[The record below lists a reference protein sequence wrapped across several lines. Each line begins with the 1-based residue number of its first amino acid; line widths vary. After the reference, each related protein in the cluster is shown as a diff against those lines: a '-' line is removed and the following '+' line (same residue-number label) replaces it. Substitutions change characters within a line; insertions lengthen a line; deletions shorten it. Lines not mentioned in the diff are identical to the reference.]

1 MSDLP
6 EHLRDQYGSQP
17 QDDDSQY
24 HTQQSYYQAQAGM
37 NYPPSAQQQPTMNQ
51 SQGSGGRH
59 TALNMGALAGALPDP
74 NYGQAFAQQSP
85 QRYQTLP
92 PNAAISYQLQQP
104 FAQAPAGQLSRN
116 QQANSQYLP
125 QFQQQQF
132 QGMYLQGPGGHIQP
146 VQGGLPMNQQ
156 QYPGQGFAQQQRPQ
170 GIQQQQQQQQQQQN
184 PQFYY
189 QQAALYSGQT
199 QMFQGGVFPPQHGSN
214 PSSRRP
220 SEQLRVGASSDIGR
234 ASSIGSSA
242 GIPTTIRGP
251 PRKPKQSGHALWVGN
266 LPPGAS
272 VVDLKDHFAQD
283 ATEDIL
289 SVFLIS
295 KSSCAF
301 VNYKT
306 EEARA
311 AAMARFHDSRLKG
324 VRLVCRLRRSAA
336 SVPGGVPTGPAAL
349 VGTGGRAEVDSG
361 AGGADGDAGKD
372 VDGEEDEGGDGAPT
386 VDEGVGAPAKDKY
399 FIVKSLTVEDLEMSV
414 RNGVWAT
421 QSHNEAAL
429 DRAYKTAESVYLIF
443 SANKSG
449 EYYGYARMTSPINQD
464 PAAKIS
470 FGPPPT
476 SAAAPVTEPRAAGAA
491 GGTALNDPDQPTAT
505 ITPASATAPRGRIID
520 DSARGTIFWEADG
533 AGSPAE
539 GDSGGNSNGDGGSG
553 SGDEESP
560 SPPLAGSGAGGA
572 AWGKPFSIEWESTR
586 RVPFFRTRGLK
597 NAWNAGREVK
607 IARDGTEIETRVG
620 RRLIGLFGGVGG
632 PAGRDGGGEGR

>member
-6 EHLRDQYGSQP
+6 ENLRDQYGSQP

-24 HTQQSYYQAQAGM
+24 HSQQSYYQAQAGM
-37 NYPPSAQQQPTMNQ
+37 NYPSSAQQQPTMNQ
-51 SQGSGGRH
+51 SQGGGGRH
-59 TALNMGALAGALPDP
+59 TALNMGVLAGALPDP
-74 NYGQAFAQQSP
+74 NYGRAFAQQSP

-104 FAQAPAGQLSRN
+104 FTQPPTGQPLRS
-116 QQANSQYLP
+116 QQTNSQYPP
-125 QFQQQQF
+125 QFQQHQF

-156 QYPGQGFAQQQRPQ
+156 QYPGQGFAQQQ
-170 GIQQQQQQQQQQQN
+170 QQQQN
-184 PQFYY
+184 PQYYY
-189 QQAALYSGQT
+189 QQAALFAGQT
-199 QMFQGGVFPPQHGSN
+199 QMFQGGVFPPQHGGSN
-214 PSSRRP
+214 QSSRRP
-220 SEQLRVGASSDIGR
+220 SEQLSVGASSDVGR
-234 ASSIGSSA
+234 ASSAGSSA
-242 GIPTTIRGP
+242 GIPTHIRGP

-283 ATEDIL
+283 ATNDIL

-306 EEARA
+306 EETCA

-361 AGGADGDAGKD
+361 AGEAGGD
-372 VDGEEDEGGDGAPT
+372 VDGEEEESGDGAT
-386 VDEGVGAPAKDKY
+386 VVDEGAGGPAKDKY

-429 DRAYKTAESVYLIF
+429 DKAYKTAEAVYLIF

-470 FGPPPT
+470 FAPPQP
-476 SAAAPVTEPRAAGAA
+476 APVPADNPVTEPGAAGAA

-533 AGSPAE
+533 AEASADT
-539 GDSGGNSNGDGGSG
+539 DSGGTGSGEGGSGEGSG

-560 SPPLAGSGAGGA
+560 SPPLACSVDAAGTILPNEGS
-572 AWGKPFSIEWESTR
+572 EE
-586 RVPFFRTRGLK
+586 RVERG
-597 NAWNAGREVK
+597 E
-607 IARDGTEIETRVG
+607 
-620 RRLIGLFGGVGG
+620 
-632 PAGRDGGGEGR
+632 GGEDRAGWDRD

>member
-1 MSDLP
+1 MSDIP
-6 EHLRDQYGSQP
+6 EHLRDQYGAQP
-17 QDDDSQY
+17 QDDSSQC
-24 HTQQSYYQAQAGM
+24 HAQQAYYQAQAGI
-37 NYPPSAQQQPTMNQ
+37 NHPAQQQPIVNH
-51 SQGSGGRH
+51 SQGSSGRH

-74 NYGQAFAQQSP
+74 NYGQSFAQQSA

-104 FAQAPAGQLSRN
+104 FAQGPAGQPSRN
-116 QQANSQYLP
+116 QQTNPQYLP

-132 QGMYLQGPGGHIQP
+132 HGMYLQGPGGHIQP
-146 VQGGLPMNQQ
+146 VQGGVPMN
-156 QYPGQGFAQQQRPQ
+156 
-170 GIQQQQQQQQQQQN
+170 QQQQQQQI
-184 PQFYY
+184 PQIYY
-189 QQAALYSGQT
+189 QQAALFAGQT
-199 QMFQGGVFPPQHGSN
+199 QMFQGGVFPQPHGSN
-214 PSSRRP
+214 QSSRRP
-220 SEQLRVGASSDIGR
+220 SEQLSVGASSDVGR
-234 ASSIGSSA
+234 ASSVGSSA

-306 EEARA
+306 EETCS

-349 VGTGGRAEVDSG
+349 VATGGKAEVDSG
-361 AGGADGDAGKD
+361 PGDADGD
-372 VDGEEDEGGDGAPT
+372 VDREEDEGGDGAPT
-386 VDEGVGAPAKDKY
+386 VDDGADVPAKDKY

-429 DRAYKTAESVYLIF
+429 DKAYKTAETVYLIF

-470 FGPPPT
+470 FAPQPPT
-476 SAAAPVTEPRAAGAA
+476 PASAATPDTESGAAGAA
-491 GGTALNDPDQPTAT
+491 RGTALNDPDQPTAT
-505 ITPASATAPRGRIID
+505 ITPASATAPQGRIID

-533 AGSPAE
+533 AGDSADA
-539 GDSGGNSNGDGGSG
+539 DSGGNGNGDGGSG

-560 SPPLAGSGAGGA
+560 SPPLAGAGAGGS
-572 AWGKPFSIEWESTR
+572 AWGKPFSVKWDSTR
-586 RVPFFRTRGLK
+586 RGSEDR
-597 NAWNAGREVK
+597 AGW
-607 IARDGTEIETRVG
+607 DG
-620 RRLIGLFGGVGG
+620 
-632 PAGRDGGGEGR
+632 D

>member
-24 HTQQSYYQAQAGM
+24 HIQQSYYQGQTGA
-37 NYPPSAQQQPTMNQ
+37 NYQQQTMNQ
-51 SQGSGGRH
+51 PQGSGSRH
-59 TALNMGALAGALPDP
+59 SALNMGALAGALPDP

-92 PNAAISYQLQQP
+92 PNAGMPYQLQQP
-104 FAQAPAGQLSRN
+104 FVQGPAGQSSRN
-116 QQANSQYLP
+116 QQASSQYPP

-156 QYPGQGFAQQQRPQ
+156 QYPGQVFAQQQQRPP
-170 GIQQQQQQQQQQQN
+170 GIQLQQQQQQQQN

-189 QQAALYSGQT
+189 QQAALFAGQN
-199 QMFQGGVFPPQHGSN
+199 QMFPGGAFPLQHGSGQ
-214 PSSRRP
+214 SSRRP
-220 SEQLRVGASSDIGR
+220 SEQLGVGGSPDVGR
-234 ASSIGSSA
+234 RGSGA
-242 GIPTTIRGP
+242 GPGANLPTTIRGP

-266 LPPGAS
+266 LPPGAN

-289 SVFLIS
+289 SVFLMS

-306 EEARA
+306 EEACA

-324 VRLVCRLRRSAA
+324 VRLVCRLRRSAVG
-336 SVPGGVPTGPAAL
+336 VPGGVPTGPAAL
-349 VGTGGRAEVDSG
+349 VGTGARAEVSSG
-361 AGGADGDAGKD
+361 AGDAGGD
-372 VDGEEDEGGDGAPT
+372 VDGEEDEGGDSAQA
-386 VDEGVGAPAKDKY
+386 VDEGAGAPAKDKY

-429 DRAYKTAESVYLIF
+429 DKAYKTAESVYLIF

-464 PAAKIS
+464 PAAKIA
-470 FGPPPT
+470 F
-476 SAAAPVTEPRAAGAA
+476 AAAQSASASADIPVTESGAAGAA
-491 GGTALNDPDQPTAT
+491 GGAALNDPDQPTAT

-533 AGSPAE
+533 A
-539 GDSGGNSNGDGGSG
+539 DSQADGETSGNSNGDGGNG

-560 SPPLAGSGAGGA
+560 SPPLAGFGAGGA
-572 AWGKPFSIEWESTR
+572 AWGKPFSVEWESTR

-607 IARDGTEIETRVG
+607 IARDGTEIETR
-620 RRLIGLFGGVGG
+620 
-632 PAGRDGGGEGR
+632 

>member
-6 EHLRDQYGSQP
+6 EHLRDQYSSQP

-51 SQGSGGRH
+51 SQGSGVRH
-59 TALNMGALAGALPDP
+59 PGLNMGAVAGALTGP
-74 NYGQAFAQQSP
+74 NYGQAFPQQSP

-104 FAQAPAGQLSRN
+104 FAQAPTGQPSRN
-116 QQANSQYLP
+116 QQGNSQYP
-125 QFQQQQF
+125 SQFQQQQF

-156 QYPGQGFAQQQRPQ
+156 QYPGQGFAQQQQRPQ
-170 GIQQQQQQQQQQQN
+170 GIQQQQN

-199 QMFQGGVFPPQHGSN
+199 QMFQGGVFPQQYGSN
-214 PSSRRP
+214 QSSRRA
-220 SEQLRVGASSDIGR
+220 SEHLRVGARSDIGR
-234 ASSIGSSA
+234 ASSTGSSA

-295 KSSCAF
+295 KSSCAG
-301 VNYKT
+301 K
-306 EEARA
+306 ARMQTA
-311 AAMARFHDSRLKG
+311 KER
-324 VRLVCRLRRSAA
+324 
-336 SVPGGVPTGPAAL
+336 GGCTGAGANW
-349 VGTGGRAEVDSG
+349 TGGF
-361 AGGADGDAGKD
+361 GGD
-372 VDGEEDEGGDGAPT
+372 VNGEEDEGGDGMPT
-386 VDEGVGAPAKDKY
+386 VDEGPGAPTTDKY

-429 DRAYKTAESVYLIF
+429 DKAYKVRHLFLLAHITATPDFTPPRPCTRNPGRELTTTPIQTADAVYLIF

-470 FGPPPT
+470 FAPPPT
-476 SAAAPVTEPRAAGAA
+476 SAAAPVTEPGAAGAAGAA

-533 AGSPAE
+533 AAATAD
-539 GDSGGNSNGDGGSG
+539 GDSGGNTSDSADIDAASVNVASADAASTKLPVVATREAVDTEAGIDANGRSYCD
-553 SGDEESP
+553 
-560 SPPLAGSGAGGA
+560 
-572 AWGKPFSIEWESTR
+572 
-586 RVPFFRTRGLK
+586 TRG
-597 NAWNAGREVK
+597 V
-607 IARDGTEIETRVG
+607 DS
-620 RRLIGLFGGVGG
+620 
-632 PAGRDGGGEGR
+632 